1 MRTVSILVAGRVQ
14 GVFFRKYTRDTALKY
29 GLTGFV
35 KNQNDGSVYIEV
47 SGSEAAIAEFEKWCH
62 KGSPGSKVEQVKSQ
76 QIPEKQFSGFDIR
89 YGNN

>member
-1 MRTVSILVAGRVQ
+1 
-14 GVFFRKYTRDTALKY
+14 
-29 GLTGFV
+29 
-35 KNQNDGSVYIEV
+35 VYILEV